1 MEIIRC
7 EQNTDEW
14 VQARVGI
21 PTASQFKDVLA
32 KGQGGGPSKM
42 RRTYLR
48 KLAGERITDKPAE
61 NFHNAHMDRGKAMEA
76 EARRFYE
83 FTNGVAVERVGF
95 IKNHGAGA
103 SPDSLVGDDGLL
115 EIKTALPHILIGYLE
130 AAKVPSEHIAQVQG
144 QMWVSERA
152 FCDLLIY
159 WPGMPPFQ
167 HRVERHDAF
176 IDGILTPKV
185 LAFIDD
191 LEALVERLTGGKTP
205 DIAPAAPEVDLSTA
219 PPVF

>member
-7 EQNTDEW
+7 EQNSAEW
-14 VQARVGI
+14 VQARVGV

-32 KGQGGGPSKM
+32 KGQGGAPSKM

-48 KLAGERITDKPAE
+48 KLAGERITGKPAD
-61 NFHNAHMDRGKAMEA
+61 NFHNAHMDRGHAMEE

-83 FTNGVAVERVGF
+83 FTNGVTVERVGF

-115 EIKTALPHILIGYLE
+115 EIKTALPHILIGHILD
-130 AAKVPSEHIAQVQG
+130 AKVPSEHKAQVQG

-159 WPGMPPFQ
+159 WPAMRPFQ
-167 HRVERHDAF
+167 RRIERDDAY
-176 IDGILTPKV
+176 IDGTLTPKV

-191 LEALVERLTGGKTP
+191 LEALVEKLTGGNLP
-205 DIAPAAPEVDLSTA
+205 EIAPAAPEVDLSTA